1 MRNVFVAETAFD
13 RLIRT
18 SPEPAPAIGRPQ
30 FFGVNGEVDF
40 ATAEQGVGNA
50 KDKFGVDRVD
60 LESLSRF
67 AFAPAPSFPSS
78 EERDHLSASG
88 LGREKE
94 VRFEGKK
101 SRRPF
106 LMPAARQN
114 GRANLAGGPAR
125 DENAW
130 RAPARASRPRGDLQA
145 RRGT

>member
-40 ATAEQGVGNA
+40 ATAEQGAGDA
-50 KDKFGVDRVD
+50 KDKFGFDRVD

-78 EERDHLSASG
+78 QERDYLTAPG
-88 LGREKE
+88 FARRTE
-94 VRFEGKK
+94 VRFERKAN
-101 SRRPF
+101 RRSF
-106 LMPAARQN
+106 VL
-114 GRANLAGGPAR
+114 L
-125 DENAW
+125 
-130 RAPARASRPRGDLQA
+130 
-145 RRGT
+145 